1 MIQGQIMNTYPE
13 PPVTFVEG
21 RGTVLVDSQGKEYL
35 DFLSGLAVT
44 SLGHARKEVVDAI
57 ATQAGVLTHVSNLYG
72 NLVRSEVAGIID
84 ELLFEATR
92 VHGKVFFCNSGAEAN
107 ECALKLARRMNPG
120 RFRIVTTTKSFH
132 GRTLATLAA
141 TGQPEKHTPFTPMP
155 EGFDLVEFGDLDAV
169 TKLLSTGEIAGVL
182 VEALQA
188 EGGINTPPK
197 GYLPALQQA
206 CRDHGALFMV
216 DEVQSGLGRTG
227 AWFAFQDED
236 LSPDVVTLAKSLGNG
251 MPVGACWAKEHVAD
265 MFGVGDHGSTFGGQP
280 LAMAAAKATL
290 ETLVAIDAPQK
301 ASHASSKLTKGLSNL
316 SGVAKLRGRGLLL
329 GAELN
334 EANAKEVTLAAL
346 DHGLVVNAVAPNVVR
361 FTPPL
366 TVSDNEIGEAILRFG
381 LALDEVAAKG
391 SLS

>member
-1 MIQGQIMNTYPE
+1 
-13 PPVTFVEG
+13 
-21 RGTVLVDSQGKEYL
+21 
-35 DFLSGLAVT
+35 
-44 SLGHARKEVVDAI
+44 
-57 ATQAGVLTHVSNLYG
+57 
-72 NLVRSEVAGIID
+72 
-84 ELLFEATR
+84 
-92 VHGKVFFCNSGAEAN
+92 
-107 ECALKLARRMNPG
+107 
-120 RFRIVTTTKSFH
+120 
-132 GRTLATLAA
+132 
-141 TGQPEKHTPFTPMP
+141 
-155 EGFDLVEFGDLDAV
+155 
-169 TKLLSTGEIAGVL
+169 
-182 VEALQA
+182 
-188 EGGINTPPK
+188 
-197 GYLPALQQA
+197 
-206 CRDHGALFMV
+206 MV

-227 AWFAFQDED
+227 AWFAFQDEN

-251 MPVGACWAKEHVAD
+251 MPVGACWANEHVAD

-290 ETLVAIDAPQK
+290 ETLVAIDAPEK
-301 ASHASSKLTKGLSNL
+301 ALHASSKLTKGLSNL
-316 SGVAKLRGRGLLL
+316 SGVATLRGRGLLL